1 MAKASPA
8 VILLVLAI
16 GCSSGQK
23 KADPERARVCYEEG
37 LDEQEKGQHE
47 DAVEKFTDALGYN
60 PTYADAYA
68 ARAWSW
74 LQMRDMEKPPHPTRV
89 LVDKAFSDYT
99 AAVSANPTFADAY
112 FSRAMIF
119 CSRARYQDAVAD
131 LLVCSR
137 YKPKDPEPHLL
148 MGEIYE
154 NKFENQIVLA
164 MKHYE
169 EYVKLGGT
177 NSVVREKVALWKQL
191 TAQNEA
197 PPKKEPTADD
207 EKKAEELH
215 EQFKKVPATSEE
227 AFKLIEELVTKY
239 NHTKYYKKWQGPLNA
254 LYTALKEKREKK

>member
-1 MAKASPA
+1 VARSRAP
-8 VILLVLAI
+8 VVLFLLAL
-16 GCSSGQK
+16 GCSSGPK
-23 KADPERARVCYEEG
+23 KADPERARVLFHEG
-37 LDEQEKGQHE
+37 LDLQEKDRHE
-47 DAVEKFTDALGYN
+47 EATETFTEALGYN

-68 ARAWSW
+68 ARAYSW
-74 LQMRDMEKPPHPTRV
+74 LQMRKMEKPPVPVRM
-89 LVDKAFSDYT
+89 LIDRAFSDYT

-112 FSRAMIF
+112 FSRAMIL

-154 NKFENQIVLA
+154 HKFENQMVLA

-177 NSVVREKVALWKQL
+177 NAQVREKVALWKQL
-191 TAQNEA
+191 TAQTEA

-215 EQFKKVPATSEE
+215 QRFKQLPPTSDE
-227 AFKLIEELVTKY
+227 AFRAIEELVTRY
-239 NHTKYYKKWQGPLNA
+239 NHTKYYKKHQVALNA
-254 LYTALKEKREKK
+254 LYAGLKENREKK